1 MLPQANPPPSNED
14 TWRIFRIMAEFIT
27 GFETLSKIGPCVT
40 VFGSARTPP
49 DDRYYHLA
57 EAVAREAVKG
67 GYGVITGGGGG
78 IMEAA
83 NKGAH
88 KESGISIGLN
98 IQLPFEQN
106 PNVFIKTLL
115 SFRYFFCRKVMFLKY
130 TSAVIVLPGGFGTF
144 DELFETL
151 TLVQTH
157 KSALFPIILMG
168 SDYWKGLV
176 DWIRNMTLENGYVSP
191 EDMLLMTV
199 TDDPA
204 RAISIINDFYQ
215 QRAFQENF
223 S

>member
-1 MLPQANPPPSNED
+1 MLPQANLPPSNED

-49 DDRYYHLA
+49 DDRYYALA
-57 EAVAREAVKG
+57 EEVAREAVKS

-88 KESGISIGLN
+88 KENGISIGLN
-98 IQLPFEQN
+98 IQLPFEQA

-130 TSAVIVLPGGFGTF
+130 TSAVIVLPGGFGTL

-168 SDYWKGLV
+168 SDYWKGLI
-176 DWIRNMTLENGYVSP
+176 DWIKDRTLESGYITP
-191 EDMLLMTV
+191 EDMLLLTS

-204 RAISIINDFYQ
+204 HAISTINDFYQ